1 MLASLAGLSCLAV
14 GAGCGG
20 GSRELTP
27 GEVEGSPPP
36 VTTQGGTGSGTPT
49 GPGTGTPSSTG
60 TPASTETRTE
70 APVPPNGSLELVD
83 AGVSVSRD
91 GGYVDAD
98 AYVTL
103 ENRGGPTPVTYEVLE
118 LRFDLLFTPIGGD
131 QRRVASSYGT
141 RTFFDESDGGFA
153 PGETRRVDGVLR
165 FARGGS
171 TSRSTDDRRY
181 DVEFAYRRV
190 SFR

>member
-1 MLASLAGLSCLAV
+1 MLASLAGLSGLAV

-27 GEVEGSPPP
+27 GEVQGSPPP
-36 VTTQGGTGSGTPT
+36 ATTSGGSGSGTAT
-49 GPGTGTPSSTG
+49 QTRAGTPSPTG
-60 TPASTETRTE
+60 TPASTGTMTE
-70 APVPPNGSLELVD
+70 APVPPKGSLELVD

-91 GGYVDAD
+91 GGDVEAD

-118 LRFDLLFTPIGGD
+118 LRFDLLYTPIGGE

-153 PGETRRVDGVLR
+153 PGETRRVDGLLR
-165 FARGGS
+165 VARDGS